1 MRTERGR
8 IQLSFD
14 AGERRELQLQEGLVE
29 IPLTGEITIRA
40 SRLPDF
46 HRDPADP
53 FIVATALEGHDLITP
68 DERIL
73 AWPGQLSHIDASQ

>member
-1 MRTERGR
+1 MHTKRGR
-8 IQLSFD
+8 IQPSFN

-53 FIVATALEGHDLITP
+53 FIVATALEGHDLIAP
-68 DERIL
+68 DERII
-73 AWPGQLSHIDASQ
+73 AWPRQLSRIDASQ